1 MKNNLPNFFFMRE
14 GFQTFHLEPQKHNF
28 LLFGKRDRAQRDH
41 LLVHLE
47 ELSYSSEGYKSVVIG
62 DYGRGKTHQSRNLEY
77 EIKRRKLNLYPIYVK
92 CTEFKAKEPFNTFF
106 KELVLGIPTD
116 FLKRIAQAYEE
127 KVNTEGLTPLQDVI
141 GDEDVARVFRSGLA
155 APNPDVVRLSMRWL
169 GGEQKLDMRLIAGDL
184 PPLQVS
190 KQFGAVMKG
199 LVHLFLEI
207 EGSVPV
213 YFIDEA
219 ERFQLITHADFYWSW
234 LAALRELTEIVG
246 AGLIFFIGSK
256 SRDDMPVM
264 FMQHEV
270 MTRIGT
276 SNYVELYNQGRDDLR
291 DFLSE
296 LFQTVIR
303 KGPIP
308 EVMKP
313 ILSEV
318 FGEKALDDTV
328 PDDLKTIL
336 DENGESLDSYPLTN
350 EAFEQFI
357 ENCAMSDL
365 SNKPREVLKLL
376 QKAASRAMRKDSRLI
391 DSSILEEIL
400 RDGI

>member
-1 MKNNLPNFFFMRE
+1 MKNLSNFFFMRE

-47 ELSYSSEGYKSVVIG
+47 ELSYSMEGYKSVVIG
-62 DYGRGKTHQSRNLEY
+62 DFGRGKTHQSRNLEY
-77 EIKRRKLNLYPIYVK
+77 EIKRRKLSLYPIYVK
-92 CTEFKAKEPFNTFF
+92 CTEFKTKEPFSTFF
-106 KELVLGIPTD
+106 KELVLGIPTEV
-116 FLKRIAQAYEE
+116 LNGMAQAYEG
-127 KVNTEGLTPLQDVI
+127 KVRSEGRPSLNNVI

-155 APNPDVVRLSMRWL
+155 APNLDVVRLSMRWL
-169 GGEQKLDMRLIAGDL
+169 GGEQKLDMRLVAGDL
-184 PPLQVS
+184 PALQVS

-207 EGSVPV
+207 EGAVPV
-213 YFIDEA
+213 YFVDEA
-219 ERFQLITHADFYWSW
+219 ERFALVTNTDFYWSW

-246 AGLIFFIGSK
+246 AGLVFFIGSK

-276 SNYVELYNQGRDDLR
+276 SNYVELYNQGREDLK
-291 DFLSE
+291 DFLGE
-296 LFQTVIR
+296 LFQTIIR
-303 KGPIP
+303 KGPVP
-308 EVMKP
+308 AVMQP
-313 ILSEV
+313 ILHEV
-318 FGEKALDDTV
+318 LGAKALDDAV
-328 PDDLKTIL
+328 PEDLKSIL
-336 DENGESLDSYPLTN
+336 EENGESLDSYPLTN
-350 EAFEQFI
+350 EALEQFV
-357 ENCAMSDL
+357 EHCAMSDL

-376 QKAASRAMRKDSRLI
+376 QKAASRAMRKDCKLI
-391 DSSILEEIL
+391 DASILEEIL